1 MVLFFVC
8 SLFCIDVIHSEIVQ
22 LQQRLVKIVKRALV
36 AVFVAVQ
43 LEIDLKRQ
51 PTIVKI
57 IASNTHNHNK
67 IHNQIRFR

>member
-1 MVLFFVC
+1 MIINWFFLVLT
-8 SLFCIDVIHSEIVQ
+8 DVIHLEIVQ

-51 PTIVKI
+51 QTIVKT
-57 IASNTHNHNK
+57 IASSTHNRNK
-67 IHNQIRFR
+67 IHNRIRFR